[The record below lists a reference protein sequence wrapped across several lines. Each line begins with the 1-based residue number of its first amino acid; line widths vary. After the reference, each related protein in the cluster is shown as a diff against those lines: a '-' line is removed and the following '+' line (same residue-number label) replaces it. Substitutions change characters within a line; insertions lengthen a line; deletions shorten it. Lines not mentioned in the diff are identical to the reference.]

1 MEIPD
6 KVVEILAAFPVLV
19 EQDASQFRTDFGNV
33 LFADEKQNCQIRG
46 GISKAYQNAEL
57 DVSFVDASGK
67 TFKKIQEMPVVGL
80 HVEIQAIPNG
90 LVLDGFLFVNK
101 AGDVFLDFLYI
112 DGGDFCFFQAK
123 QIFECA
129 VLLFGKRLFENV
141 KHEEK
146 MVGHSADGL
155 PVFDAKICQ
164 QAKCQDKNDDRDG
177 RGKMVVPSVVYQHLV
192 LLL

>member
-1 MEIPD
+1 M
-6 KVVEILAAFPVLV
+6 
-19 EQDASQFRTDFGNV
+19 
-33 LFADEKQNCQIRG
+33 FADEKQNRQIRG

-101 AGDVFLDFLYI
+101 TGYVFLDFLYI

-146 MVGHSADGL
+146 WLVILLMVFLFLMQRYANR
-155 PVFDAKICQ
+155 Q
-164 QAKCQDKNDDRDG
+164 
-177 RGKMVVPSVVYQHLV
+177 SVRIRMTIEMGEVKW
-192 LLL
+192 

>member
-1 MEIPD
+1 M
-6 KVVEILAAFPVLV
+6 
-19 EQDASQFRTDFGNV
+19 
-33 LFADEKQNCQIRG
+33 FADEKQNRQIRG

-101 AGDVFLDFLYI
+101 TGYVFLDFLYI

-155 PVFDAKICQ
+155 PVLGAK
-164 QAKCQDKNDDRDG
+164 
-177 RGKMVVPSVVYQHLV
+177 
-192 LLL
+192 LLQKSEMRKDIVIELSYKGFG